1 MPPITRISTTVAVFD
16 CYAGKIEVPHTS
28 SGENPLLVILGPTAS
43 GKSSLGL
50 SLAKKLDGEI
60 ISCDSV
66 QLYRGFDVGSAKTL
80 LAEQE
85 GVRHHLLDVL
95 DPTESTTAAG
105 YASMAREAIADV
117 TERGHLPII
126 VGGTGLYLR
135 AALHGL
141 FEGPG
146 RNVELRERLERT
158 VVVKGPEHVHRI
170 LTKLDPASAA
180 RIHYNDQPKV
190 IRAIEVSL
198 LTKQPL
204 SEVFNS
210 DSEQP
215 LAGYRITQIG
225 LGPPRADLY
234 DRINRRTREMFTSGL
249 LEEVRTLL
257 DCGVPADAWPFG
269 SVGYKQALQVVR
281 DGTDIDT
288 AIGAAAQATRRY
300 AKRQMTW
307 FRGQEPTTRWIEGFG
322 DDPTVQDAAYGLTS
336 K

>member
-1 MPPITRISTTVAVFD
+1 M
-16 CYAGKIEVPHTS
+16 PHTS
-28 SGENPLLVILGPTAS
+28 SGEHPLLVILGPTAS
-43 GKSSLGL
+43 GKSSLGI

-66 QLYRGFDVGSAKTL
+66 QLYRGFDVGSAKTP

-105 YASMAREAIADV
+105 YASMARETIADV
-117 TERGHLPII
+117 TKRGHLPII

-135 AALHGL
+135 ATLHGL

-146 RNVELRERLERT
+146 RDVELRDRLESAT
-158 VVVKGPEHVHRI
+158 AAKGPEHVHRI
-170 LTKLDPASAA
+170 LTKLDPTSAA
-180 RIHYNDQPKV
+180 RIHYNDHPKV

-215 LAGYRITQIG
+215 LEGYRITQIG

-234 DRINRRTREMFTSGL
+234 DRINLRTREMFTGGL

-257 DCGVPADAWPFG
+257 GRGVPADAWPFG
-269 SVGYKQALQVVR
+269 AVGYKQALQVVR
-281 DGTDIDT
+281 DGTDIDV
-288 AIGAAAQATRRY
+288 AIDAASQATRRY

-307 FRGQEPTTRWIEGFG
+307 FRRQEPTTAWLEGFG
-322 DDPTVQDAAYGLTS
+322 DDPTIQEAAYRLAS